1 MLDKGRFKCRER
13 EEGMRVALGQ
23 FACFCVASRFG
34 ADLGF
39 GIQSAA
45 RYYSRKLGSP
55 PAEPEPRLRLP
66 RRLENPFVELEVP
79 IDAEVWDR
87 LEQEAQVRSVD
98 VQQLLNH
105 AVFVYFADLDR
116 GF

>member
-1 MLDKGRFKCRER
+1 MK
-13 EEGMRVALGQ
+13 VALGE

-34 ADLGF
+34 ADLGC

-45 RYYSRKLGSP
+45 RYYSRKLSSQ
-55 PAEPEPRLRLP
+55 AESVPKWRLP
-66 RRLENPFVELEVP
+66 KRLESPFVELDVP
-79 IDAEVWDR
+79 IDAEVMER
-87 LEQEAQVRSVD
+87 LEREARFRSVD

-105 AVFVYFADLDR
+105 AIFVYFAELDR

>member
-1 MLDKGRFKCRER
+1 
-13 EEGMRVALGQ
+13 MRVALGE
-23 FACFCVASRFG
+23 FACFCVTSRFG
-34 ADLGF
+34 ADLGL

-55 PAEPEPRLRLP
+55 TASAPRQRLP
-66 RRLENPFVELEVP
+66 KRLENPFVELDVP
-79 IDAEVWDR
+79 IDAEVAER
-87 LEQEAQVRSVD
+87 LEREAQVRSVD

>member
-1 MLDKGRFKCRER
+1 
-13 EEGMRVALGQ
+13 MRVALGE

-34 ADLGF
+34 ADLGI

-45 RYYSRKLGSP
+45 RYYSRKLAGPSNSAP
-55 PAEPEPRLRLP
+55 SLRLP
-66 RRLENPFVELEVP
+66 KRLENPFVEFEVP
-79 IDAEVWDR
+79 IEAEVMDR
-87 LEQEAQVRSVD
+87 LEREARVRSVD

-116 GF
+116 GV